1 MAILYFP
8 KGFTYDFG
16 SKSEICYLF
25 VYGYCGPG
33 SFRVVTGSSKPF
45 TKISNWASS
54 GLWASG
60 FFSSSNRK
68 VIQYSLNSNGT
79 GMEQAGSHTSNI
91 VQERFRVVGWVSVF
105 YAYSSIS
112 VSSSPLFYLFTSA
125 TVRIA
130 VHTTP
135 KCDTK
140 PIRYVTLFT
149 KIQDH
154 TDQKSV
160 YLGFFV
166 KKRNDVSKKG

>member
-1 MAILYFP
+1 MCFP

-16 SKSEICYLF
+16 SKSELCHVF

-45 TKISNWASS
+45 TKDLNWASS
-54 GLWASG
+54 GGLWASG

-68 VIQYSLNSNGT
+68 VIQYSLNSNGS
-79 GMEQAGSHTSNI
+79 GMEQAVHTHRTSYRSGF
-91 VQERFRVVGWVSVF
+91 ERLAERVSVF
-105 YAYSSIS
+105 CAYSSIS

-125 TVRIA
+125 TVRIV
-130 VHTTP
+130 VHTTL

-140 PIRYVTLFT
+140 PIRHVTFFT

-154 TDQKSV
+154 TDQKS
-160 YLGFFV
+160 G
-166 KKRNDVSKKG
+166 